1 MFKEDK
7 DYDVIPIYLAYQD
20 YPPEE
25 FKKYENIRIIYF
37 QNDISKCF
45 EDIDICINNIWI
57 SLNTI
62 KNIKQIYPTMPI
74 ISICHSL
81 IQMEHKT
88 NLGCQ
93 YQVTWENQEI
103 TFKNSDYVVL
113 ISNSEKKYYFDFKYN
128 EFKAKPLVIYNSY
141 KPKYDYKK
149 CDIDYNLN
157 NPGYIGRHVPR
168 KRPELPLFAV
178 KNIGDANIEVYN
190 MGVDY
195 KNGSNLYW
203 DSLDKKNK
211 QLNIIP
217 FSSDSRLKDK
227 YWKNIGINC
236 ITGIYEPFGYTM
248 CETLDRRVPCIVQDI
263 GGPSEIIK
271 NYEKN
276 VITYK
281 VDMDFNNDVEN
292 FSTALK
298 KFWELKPDERK
309 LMAENARKALD
320 RFRPEVI
327 KEEWKCLLNDCN
339 ESLYN
344 GYGNMIS
351 KLESIFD

>member
-1 MFKEDK
+1 
-7 DYDVIPIYLAYQD
+7 
-20 YPPEE
+20 
-25 FKKYENIRIIYF
+25 
-37 QNDISKCF
+37 
-45 EDIDICINNIWI
+45 
-57 SLNTI
+57 
-62 KNIKQIYPTMPI
+62 
-74 ISICHSL
+74 
-81 IQMEHKT
+81 
-88 NLGCQ
+88 
-93 YQVTWENQEI
+93 
-103 TFKNSDYVVL
+103 
-113 ISNSEKKYYFDFKYN
+113 
-128 EFKAKPLVIYNSY
+128 
-141 KPKYDYKK
+141 
-149 CDIDYNLN
+149 
-157 NPGYIGRHVPR
+157 
-168 KRPELPLFAV
+168 
-178 KNIGDANIEVYN
+178 
-190 MGVDY
+190 
-195 KNGSNLYW
+195 
-203 DSLDKKNK
+203 
-211 QLNIIP
+211 
-217 FSSDSRLKDK
+217 
-227 YWKNIGINC
+227 
-236 ITGIYEPFGYTM
+236 M

-344 GYGNMIS
+344 EYGNMIS